1 VKLKPIPNIDR
12 FGASDAWL
20 MFALWMWTAGHPL
33 IAAFSGAVCAVICI
47 IPDGEAASHS
57 GVVPVEGKSI

>member
-1 VKLKPIPNIDR
+1 MRDFDR

-33 IAAFSGAVCAVICI
+33 IAAFSGTICLVICAW
-47 IPDGEAASHS
+47 PDPKPKASSEGEQ
-57 GVVPVEGKSI
+57 

>member
-1 VKLKPIPNIDR
+1 MLRDPDH

-33 IAAFSGAVCAVICI
+33 IAAFSGTLCLVICAL
-47 IPDGEAASHS
+47 PDPKPKDTPA
-57 GVVPVEGKSI
+57 GVAPSEKGQQ